1 MLPRERYVS
10 ATCTLEMIGHIPEV
24 LLTRILRQRIH
35 LTESLPYINMT
46 NRSNAESELDFL
58 LGDEDKRQWQVTPPA
73 KMTRANLAK
82 QTCRSQ
88 GLLYEYCCD
97 QLVK

>member
-58 LGDEDKRQWQVTPPA
+58 LGDEDKKQWQVTPPA
-73 KMTRANLAK
+73 QMTTANLAM
-82 QTCRSQ
+82 
-88 GLLYEYCCD
+88 
-97 QLVK
+97 